1 MNEKIKKL
9 VVAAMLTAIGFAL
22 SGFSFP
28 IGASKCFPIQHLI
41 NVVSGV
47 ILGPAYSVL
56 VAFCISV
63 LRNLAGTGSLL
74 AFPGSMVG
82 AFLCGMMYK
91 YTKKLAFA
99 YIGEVFGTAVLGGML
114 CYPVATMLMG
124 KEAAL
129 FAYVIPFGVST
140 LGGTCIAAILLA
152 ALYRSGAM
160 KYLRDVLGSERKQ
173 AK

>member
-1 MNEKIKKL
+1 MKTNVKKL
-9 VVAAMLTAIGFAL
+9 VVAAMLAAIGFSL

-28 IGASKCFPIQHLI
+28 VGASKCFPIQHLI

-47 ILGPAYSVL
+47 VLGPVYSVL

-82 AFLCGMMYK
+82 AFLCGMLYQ
-91 YTKKLAFA
+91 YTKKLPLA
-99 YIGEVFGTAVLGGML
+99 YAGEVVGTAVLGGML
-114 CYPVATMLMG
+114 CYPVATMIMG

-129 FAYVIPFGVST
+129 FTYVIPFGVST
-140 LGGTCIAAILLA
+140 VGGTCIAAVLLA

-160 KYLRDVLGSERKQ
+160 DYVKGILGEGQ
-173 AK
+173 TA

>member
-1 MNEKIKKL
+1 MNTRVKKL
-9 VVAAMLTAIGFAL
+9 VVAAMLAAVGFSL

-47 ILGPAYSVL
+47 VLGPVYSVL

-82 AFLCGMMYK
+82 AFLCGFLYLR
-91 YTKKLAFA
+91 TRKLILA
-99 YIGEVFGTAVLGGML
+99 YAGEVFGTAVLGGML

-140 LGGTCIAAILLA
+140 LGGTCIAAVLLA
-152 ALYRSGAM
+152 ALQRSGAM
-160 KYLRDVLGSERKQ
+160 SYVRGILGEGQKG
-173 AK
+173 

>member
-1 MNEKIKKL
+1 MNTKVKKL
-9 VVAAMLTAIGFAL
+9 VVAAMLAAIGFSL

-28 IGASKCFPIQHLI
+28 VGASKCFPIQHLI

-47 ILGPAYSVL
+47 VLGPAYSVL
-56 VAFCISV
+56 TAFCISL

-82 AFLCGMMYK
+82 AFLCGVL
-91 YTKKLAFA
+91 YTRTRKLILA
-99 YIGEVFGTAVLGGML
+99 YAGEVFGTAVLGGML
-114 CYPVATMLMG
+114 CYPVATLLMG

-129 FAYVIPFGVST
+129 FAYVIPFGIST

-160 KYLRDVLGSERKQ
+160 MYVRGVLGENQR
-173 AK
+173 

>member
-1 MNEKIKKL
+1 MKTNVKKL
-9 VVAAMLTAIGFAL
+9 VVAAMLAAIGFSL

-28 IGASKCFPIQHLI
+28 IGASKCFPIQHLV

-63 LRNLAGTGSLL
+63 LRNLAGTGTLL

-91 YTKKLAFA
+91 YTKKLVLA
-99 YIGEVFGTAVLGGML
+99 YAGEVVGTAVLGGML
-114 CYPVATMLMG
+114 CYPVATMIMG

-129 FAYVIPFGVST
+129 FAYVVPFGVST
-140 LGGTCIAAILLA
+140 LGGTCIAAILLT
-152 ALYRSGAM
+152 ALYRSGAIH
-160 KYLRDVLGSERKQ
+160 YISGVLGEGQ
-173 AK
+173 TV

>member
-1 MNEKIKKL
+1 MNTKVKKL
-9 VVAAMLTAIGFAL
+9 VVAAMLVAIGFSL

-28 IGASKCFPIQHLI
+28 VGASKCFPIQHLM

-47 ILGPAYSVL
+47 VLGPAYSVL
-56 VAFCISV
+56 VAFCISL

-82 AFLCGMMYK
+82 AFLCGMMYR
-91 YTKKLAFA
+91 YTKKLILA
-99 YIGEVFGTAVLGGML
+99 YAGEVFGTAVLGGML
-114 CYPVATMLMG
+114 CYPVATLLMG

-140 LGGTCIAAILLA
+140 FGGTCIAAVFLS

-160 KYLRDVLGSERKQ
+160 NYVKGMLGEGKRE
-173 AK
+173 

>member
-91 YTKKLAFA
+91 YTKNSPLHISVKFS
-99 YIGEVFGTAVLGGML
+99 VQQ
-114 CYPVATMLMG
+114 CW
-124 KEAAL
+124 AAC
-129 FAYVIPFGVST
+129 S
-140 LGGTCIAAILLA
+140 AI
-152 ALYRSGAM
+152 RW
-160 KYLRDVLGSERKQ
+160 LRC
-173 AK
+173 

>member
-1 MNEKIKKL
+1 MKTNVKKL
-9 VVAAMLTAIGFAL
+9 VVAAMLAATGFAL
-22 SGFSFP
+22 SSFSFP

-41 NVVSGV
+41 NVISGV
-47 ILGPAYSVL
+47 ILGPGYAVL
-56 VAFCISV
+56 TAFVISV

-91 YTKKLAFA
+91 YSHKLILA
-99 YIGEVFGTAVLGGML
+99 YAGEVIGTAVIGGLL
-114 CYPVATMLMG
+114 CYPVATLLMG

-140 LGGTCIAAILLA
+140 VGGTCIAAVLLA

-160 KYLRDVLGSERKQ
+160 NYISGLLGESK

>member
-82 AFLCGMMYK
+82 AFLAALLYEK
-91 YTKKLAFA
+91 SHRLTLTYA
-99 YIGEVFGTAVLGGML
+99 GELFGTAILGGLL
-114 CYPVATMLMG
+114 CFPIATLLMG
-124 KEAAL
+124 KAVAVFAFVLPFFMSSAA
-129 FAYVIPFGVST
+129 
-140 LGGTCIAAILLA
+140 GTCIAIVVIG
-152 ALYRSGAM
+152 ALYKGGVLEMLRRSLEGNA
-160 KYLRDVLGSERKQ
+160 
-173 AK
+173 A

>member
-1 MNEKIKKL
+1 MKTNVKKL
-9 VVAAMLTAIGFAL
+9 VVAAMLAAIGFSL
-22 SGFSFP
+22 SSFSFP

-82 AFLCGMMYK
+82 AFLCGMLYQ
-91 YTKKLAFA
+91 YTKKLPLA
-99 YIGEVFGTAVLGGML
+99 YVGEVVGTAVLGGML
-114 CYPVATMLMG
+114 CYPVATMVMG

-129 FAYVIPFGVST
+129 FTYVIPFGVST
-140 LGGTCIAAILLA
+140 VGGTCIAAVLLA

-160 KYLRDVLGSERKQ
+160 NYIKGILGEGQ
-173 AK
+173 TA

>member
-1 MNEKIKKL
+1 MNTKVKKL
-9 VVAAMLTAIGFAL
+9 VVAAMLVAIGFSL

-28 IGASKCFPIQHLI
+28 VGASKCFPIQHLI

-47 ILGPAYSVL
+47 ILGPAYGVL

-82 AFLCGMMYK
+82 AFLCGMLYMH
-91 YTKKLAFA
+91 TKKLVLA
-99 YIGEVFGTAVLGGML
+99 YAGEVFGTAVLGGML

-124 KEAAL
+124 KDAAL
-129 FAYVIPFGVST
+129 FAYVLPFGVST
-140 LGGTCIAAILLA
+140 LGGTCIAAVLLA
-152 ALYRSGAM
+152 ALFRSGAM
-160 KYLRDVLGSERKQ
+160 NYVKGILGEGQRG
-173 AK
+173 

>member
-1 MNEKIKKL
+1 MNTKIRKL
-9 VVAAMLTAIGFAL
+9 VVAAMLVAIGFSL
-22 SGFSFP
+22 SGFSIP
-28 IGASKCFPIQHLI
+28 VGASRCLPVQHLV

-47 ILGPAYSVL
+47 ILGPVYSVL

-63 LRNLAGTGSLL
+63 LRNMAGTGSLL

-82 AFLCGMMYK
+82 AFLCGLLYR
-91 YTKKLAFA
+91 YSNKLVCA

-114 CYPVATMLMG
+114 SYPVATMFMG

-129 FAYVIPFGVST
+129 FTYVIPFAVST
-140 LGGTCIAAILLA
+140 IGGTCIAAVLLG

-160 KYLRDVLGSERKQ
+160 GYVKGVIGEGQR
-173 AK
+173 A